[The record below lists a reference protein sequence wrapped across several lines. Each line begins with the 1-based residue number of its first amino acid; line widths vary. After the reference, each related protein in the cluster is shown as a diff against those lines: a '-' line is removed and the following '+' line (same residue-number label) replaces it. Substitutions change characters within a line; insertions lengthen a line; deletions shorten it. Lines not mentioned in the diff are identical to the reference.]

1 MGQDEE
7 KRRILRI
14 CLFAA
19 LVLCGVAFFLWSP
32 FGEAEE
38 KSLAVTDLSKTEAKA
53 RPGILV
59 YVVGAVKEP
68 GVYELPE
75 GARLFDAVK
84 AAGDV
89 LPYAALNEI
98 NMAEPLTDGMK
109 VYIPLDPEQS
119 DPRGAGLVHIN
130 RATAKELEALPG
142 VGSVTA
148 EKIYNYREE
157 HGPFQR
163 KEDLMKVPSIG
174 ESKYKKMADRI
185 TL

>member
-1 MGQDEE
+1 MGRDEE

-19 LVLCGVAFFLWSP
+19 LVFAGMVFFVWSP
-32 FGEAEE
+32 FEKEEAAPLSVTDLSAEE
-38 KSLAVTDLSKTEAKA
+38 KSAK
-53 RPGILV
+53 GELLV

-68 GVYELPE
+68 GVYELPK

-89 LPYAALNEI
+89 LPYADMNGI
-98 NMAEPLTDGMK
+98 NMAEPLADGTK

-130 RATAKELEALPG
+130 RASAKELEALPG
-142 VGSVTA
+142 VGTVTA
-148 EKIYNYREE
+148 EKIYRYREE
-157 HGPFQR
+157 HGPFQQ

-174 ESKYKKMADRI
+174 ESKYKKLADRI